1 MKISQTDFIKSKT
14 STTHL
19 QGQSNSI
26 DTSRANR
33 HAIACAFIALVLFAI
48 ASQITGRIPV
58 AQGAG
63 FDGSTY
69 LRYVQT
75 IATES
80 LVDAGPYHL
89 SRMVGFLPA
98 ILAALAGL
106 QGQGLLLF
114 QSILNSILLAISLGI
129 FLRLLL
135 DWGLSKRSAWI
146 ATTCLGLSWSWLIMP
161 VFYPM
166 LSDHT
171 ALVVSVLS
179 MWAWNRN
186 KLKLLAILA
195 FTSVWIMPGL
205 LLVPLLL
212 ACVPLGANSAVEEK
226 ANMRPVFRWGLR
238 ILISIPFIAVC
249 FIALHIEVAEIA
261 AHPRGFNVAWLSLK
275 YVSMAYIFLSVA
287 VIWFAWTKLLTQRW
301 FWSKLSLQ
309 GMIFTV
315 GASAVSLFLLAFVL
329 DWSRGYRGP
338 PLLHFI
344 LMQSLAAPFKP
355 LVAHFLYFG
364 PALPLAIA
372 SALRWSIA
380 LPDSKLDPHL
390 GLVVVILAFLP
401 FLLIGSESRQW
412 IAVFPV
418 CVAWLALRLRSEWRL
433 LPIALTTVIMLVPVA
448 DLKPSLEQAV
458 ASQLPISHPAWQ
470 VFFGKIG
477 PWMSRESYSNGLIVL
492 SLFTLMLFTV
502 NISQHISSHVRKST

>member
-1 MKISQTDFIKSKT
+1 MKDTAPEATLVRGPAGATDT
-14 STTHL
+14 
-19 QGQSNSI
+19 
-26 DTSRANR
+26 RCANR

-48 ASQITGRIPV
+48 AGQITGRIPV

-63 FDGSTY
+63 FDGSIY

-75 IATES
+75 IATGS
-80 LVDAGPYHL
+80 LADTGPYRL
-89 SRMVGFLPA
+89 SRMLGFLPS
-98 ILAALAGL
+98 ILASLAGL

-114 QSILNSILLAISLGI
+114 KSILNSILLSISLGI

-212 ACVPLGANSAVEEK
+212 ACVPLGASSAVEEK
-226 ANMRPVFRWGLR
+226 TNMRPALRWGLW
-238 ILISIPFIAVC
+238 ILISIPLIAVC
-249 FIALHIEVAEIA
+249 FIALQIEVAEIA
-261 AHPRGFNVAWLSLK
+261 AHPRGFDVAWLSLK
-275 YVSMAYIFLSVA
+275 YVSMAYVFLSVA
-287 VIWFAWTKLLTQRW
+287 VIGFAWTKLLTQRW
-301 FWSKLSLQ
+301 FWSNLSLQ
-309 GMIFTV
+309 GMILTV
-315 GASAVSLFLLAFVL
+315 GASAVSLLLLASLL
-329 DWSRGYRGP
+329 DWSSGYRGP

-492 SLFTLMLFTV
+492 CLFILMLFTV
-502 NISQHISSHVRKST
+502 NRSQHISSHLRKST